1 MPRLT
6 MRSDRGV
13 LMVLGALVALGP
25 LATDAY
31 VPALPQLA
39 ASLRSDV
46 GVAQLTVTATLLG
59 LGIGQLV
66 AGPWS
71 DRVGRRLPMLVG
83 VGLYAFAA
91 AVGSLA
97 PSMPVFIAS
106 RLLQGLG
113 GAFTLV
119 VAYAYVRDRFTGDA
133 SVRAFAA
140 LLLVA
145 GAGPV
150 VAPLVGGY
158 VAVLAGWRSVFVVL
172 GLLSV
177 AAGVGAAFGLPETR
191 SRTAPA
197 QRERVWA
204 TYWLLARDRTFL
216 RIVLVNATVF
226 GAMFVYIAASPFVL
240 QQGLGLSV
248 GAYSVVFAANALGLV
263 AMAHV
268 SGRLAG
274 RVGAPRLL
282 TYGVAALVV
291 GAVLTAVAATL
302 TVGQLWTMLAGLFI
316 LVSGVGMVLPN
327 AASLALEAH
336 AEHSGA
342 ASAILGFGQ
351 YVVGAIAASL
361 VGVAVIGVAPAVAMS
376 AVIAVLTMTAAC
388 LSVAKRK
395 RQGRQATRV
404 SR

>member
-1 MPRLT
+1 
-6 MRSDRGV
+6 MRSNRGV
-13 LMVLGALVALGP
+13 LVALGALVALGP

-31 VPALPQLA
+31 VPALPELA
-39 ASLRSDV
+39 AALQSDV

-71 DRVGRRLPMLVG
+71 DRVGRRLPILVG
-83 VGLYAFAA
+83 VGSYAFSA
-91 AVGSLA
+91 AVGALA
-97 PSMPVFIAS
+97 PTMAVFIAS
-106 RLLQGLG
+106 RFLQGLG
-113 GAFTLV
+113 GAFALV
-119 VAYAYVRDRFTGDA
+119 VAYAYVRDRFTGEA

-150 VAPLVGGY
+150 IAPLVGGY

-172 GLLSV
+172 GLVSV
-177 AAGVGAAFGLPETR
+177 AAGIGAAFGLPETR
-191 SRTAPA
+191 SRTAPE

-204 TYWLLARDRTFL
+204 TYSLLARDKTFM
-216 RIVLVNATVF
+216 RIALVNATVF

-248 GAYSVVFAANALGLV
+248 GAYSVVFAVNAFGLV
-263 AMAHV
+263 TMAQV

-282 TYGVAALVV
+282 RFGVAALVV

-302 TVGQLWTMLAGLFI
+302 TAGQLWMMLAGLFI
-316 LVSGVGMVLPN
+316 LVSSVGMVLPN
-327 AASLALEAH
+327 AATLALEAH
-336 AEHSGA
+336 AAHSGA

-351 YVVGAIAASL
+351 YVLGAVAASL
-361 VGVAVIGVAPAVAMS
+361 VGVAVIGVPPAAAMS
-376 AVIAVLTMTAAC
+376 AVIAVLAMTAAA
-388 LSVAKRK
+388 LAA
-395 RQGRQATRV
+395 GRRRYAAA
-404 SR
+404 